1 MEDGQI
7 SVLNLRPATST
18 LKQTEEEL
26 EKEEDSEMDGP
37 HEKPREQC
45 PR

>member
-26 EKEEDSEMDGP
+26 EKEEDSKTDGP
-37 HEKPREQC
+37 REKPREQC

>member
-1 MEDGQI
+1 MEDWQI
-7 SVLNLRPATST
+7 SVLNLSPAPSM